1 MADTSRTQHET
12 SPFELG
18 ELGVTRGA
26 VDAAVGAGVR
36 LVDLL
41 LRHMSCDWGDLDN
54 HDQAANVHALAAGE
68 RLLSN
73 YPLGNGMDI
82 WIITEADRSATT
94 ILLPAEY

>member
-1 MADTSRTQHET
+1 MADTTSTQHET
-12 SPFELG
+12 LPFELG

-41 LRHMSCDWGDLDN
+41 LRHMSCDWGDLDT
-54 HDQAANVHALAAGE
+54 HDQAANAHALAAGE